1 MDPKGQQKTC
11 KHQQKGRRQ
20 NFQMRKGKGIL
31 RDNWE
36 RMNWCAAGGM
46 DIGCSGSETPSCAVV
61 PTPPDQK
68 DFSEILIFTAQ

>member
-1 MDPKGQQKTC
+1 
-11 KHQQKGRRQ
+11 
-20 NFQMRKGKGIL
+20 MRKGKGIL